1 MGIVFET
8 GWIQW
13 ITAGE
18 CSMTEADRTITN
30 LMILR
35 IMSTTNGRISVK
47 QIFDEIQPNMG
58 FSIRSLQRYL
68 NGLANLGLVEKDG
81 QTPQGFR
88 LSQSAKE
95 LFTDIALGK
104 SE

>member
-1 MGIVFET
+1 
-8 GWIQW
+8 
-13 ITAGE
+13 
-18 CSMTEADRTITN
+18 MTEADRTITN

-58 FSIRSLQRYL
+58 ISIRSLQRYL
-68 NGLANLGLVEKDG
+68 NGLANWGLVEKDG

>member
-58 FSIRSLQRYL
+58 ISIRSLQRYL
-68 NGLANLGLVEKDG
+68 NGLASWGLVTKNG
-81 QTPQGFR
+81 KKPQGFR
-88 LSQSAKE
+88 LTDHARK
-95 LFTDIALGK
+95 LFTEMANGCDA
-104 SE
+104 

>member
-1 MGIVFET
+1 MGVVFEA

-58 FSIRSLQRYL
+58 ISIRSLQRYL
-68 NGLANLGLVEKDG
+68 NGLANWGLVEKDG

-88 LSQSAKE
+88 LSQLAKE
-95 LFTDIALGK
+95 LFADIALGK